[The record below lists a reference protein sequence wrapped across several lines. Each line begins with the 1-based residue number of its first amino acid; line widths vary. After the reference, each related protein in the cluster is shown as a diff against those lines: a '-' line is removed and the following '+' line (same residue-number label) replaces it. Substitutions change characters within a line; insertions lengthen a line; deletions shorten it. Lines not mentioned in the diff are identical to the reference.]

1 MKEQLFDI
9 EKAFSRLE
17 DIVQKLESGDISL
30 DDSLKAYEEGMDIVK
45 NCTKKLDEAELR
57 VKRLIE
63 SGDGKL
69 NVEPIQ

>member
-1 MKEQLFDI
+1 MKEQVFDI

-17 DIVQKLESGDISL
+17 EIVRKLESGDISL

-57 VKRLIE
+57 VKQLIE
-63 SGDGKL
+63 SEDGKL
-69 NVEPIQ
+69 NAEPIQ